1 MSDSQSTTH
10 VWGSQPDFVG
20 PRHEYRESLMMRML
34 EPQLSDG
41 PVLNAG
47 CGGGSLTVTLLDRGL
62 DVTSIDYSREFVD
75 HVRDLVARRFPDRT
89 PQPVVEWGDLH
100 DLRFADGQFSTV
112 VCGEVLEHLQD
123 DVTAAAEIFRVMAPG
138 GLLLLS
144 VPANPHRYDW
154 VDRWAGHERR
164 YTVDGM
170 SGLLSGAGFEDVKV
184 IPWGFPLT
192 GIYHRWVYR
201 PMLRRRLQ
209 RESTQPATAGSG
221 STPGLAH
228 RALRKAFEIDTR
240 FVGKVPGW
248 FGIIALA
255 RKPTA

>member
-1 MSDSQSTTH
+1 MITSAIWSLGASRIAPPNPWSNGEISTTF
-10 VWGSQPDFVG
+10 GSPTASSQ
-20 PRHEYRESLMMRML
+20 RS
-34 EPQLSDG
+34 S
-41 PVLNAG
+41 A
-47 CGGGSLTVTLLDRGL
+47 
-62 DVTSIDYSREFVD
+62 
-75 HVRDLVARRFPDRT
+75 
-89 PQPVVEWGDLH
+89 
-100 DLRFADGQFSTV
+100 
-112 VCGEVLEHLQD
+112 GEVLEHLQD